1 MKKLLVP
8 MQVFA
13 VLYGLLAALLAM
25 VGSFADGDASLRLLV
40 TLAHPV
46 SAVGLLAAVFVATLG
61 KHVIGLAAAALL
73 LTSLADTYVA
83 VLIAKGDIKGDW
95 GIPAVLAAFAAIGF
109 LVAIAQWKTPASSA
123 SEG

>member
-1 MKKLLVP
+1 MRILLVP

-46 SAVGLLAAVFVATLG
+46 SAVGLLAAVLVATLG
-61 KHVIGLAAAALL
+61 RPVIGLAALALL
-73 LTSLADTYVA
+73 LTSLGDTYVA

-95 GIPAVLAAFAAIGF
+95 GIPAILAAFAAIGF
-109 LVAIAQWKTPASSA
+109 LVALAQWKTPAPSA

>member
-1 MKKLLVP
+1 

-25 VGSFADGDASLRLLV
+25 VGSFADGDASLRVLV
-40 TLAHPV
+40 TLAHPI

-73 LTSLADTYVA
+73 LTGLGDTYVA

-95 GIPAVLAAFAAIGF
+95 GIPAILAAFAAIGF
-109 LVAIAQWKTPASSA
+109 LVAIAQWRTPAPSA
-123 SEG
+123 NDG